1 MRIPPRLK
9 QRLRRTVL
17 RIYEVA
23 LFAAMVIAAG
33 LAGWSTAP
41 APRLA
46 KQEAVAPIAACPVLL
61 K

>member
-1 MRIPPRLK
+1 MRISPRLK
-9 QRLRRTVL
+9 QRLRRAML
-17 RIYEVA
+17 RFYEIA
-23 LFAAMVIAAG
+23 LFGTMVIAVG

-46 KQEAVAPIAACPVLL
+46 KQETVAPLAACPVLL